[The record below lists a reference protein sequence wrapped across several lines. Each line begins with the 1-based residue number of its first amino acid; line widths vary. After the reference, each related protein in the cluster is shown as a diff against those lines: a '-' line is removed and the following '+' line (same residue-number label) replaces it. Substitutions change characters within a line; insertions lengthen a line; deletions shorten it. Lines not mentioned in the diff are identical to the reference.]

1 MTPLHLF
8 LCVLHVLSIIKK
20 WSIAVLNPLQP
31 ILDQSGV
38 IILDGALATEL
49 ERRGANLNDPLWSAK
64 LLLEAPDL
72 IRQVHYDYFM
82 AGADVATTASYQ
94 ATFPGFARRGLS
106 ETQAAALMRL
116 SVQLAIEAREQFSA
130 ACGVRNAESMPD
142 HIPRAALRT
151 PHSFRPLVAA
161 SVGPYGAYL
170 ADGSE
175 YRGDYGLTV
184 EQLMDFHRPRLQVLA
199 NSGAD
204 LLACETIPCW
214 AEAEALIT
222 LLREFPQTVAWL
234 SFSCRDGEHVCH
246 GERFADC
253 VALAERSAQIVA
265 VGVNCTPPRFVEAL
279 LQNAV
284 PATTKLLLAYPN
296 SGEIWD
302 SATHCWLPGSGV
314 TEFSEPARLWYNAGA
329 RLIGGC
335 CRTTPADIRAIAQT
349 LHQV

>member
-1 MTPLHLF
+1 M
-8 LCVLHVLSIIKK
+8 
-20 WSIAVLNPLQP
+20 NPLQP
-31 ILDQSGV
+31 MLDQSGV

-64 LLLEAPDL
+64 ILAEAPDL
-72 IRQVHYDYFM
+72 IRQVHYDYFV
-82 AGADVATTASYQ
+82 AGADIATTASYQ
-94 ATFPGFARRGLS
+94 ASFPGFARRGLNK
-106 ETQAAALMRL
+106 TQAAALMRL
-116 SVQLAIEAREQFSA
+116 SVQLASEARDQFSA
-130 ACGVRNAESMPD
+130 EPKGRPRVGNADSMPD
-142 HIPRAALRT
+142 PIPHSALPT
-151 PHSFRPLVAA
+151 PHSCRPLVAA
-161 SVGPYGAYL
+161 SIGPYGAYL

-214 AEAEALIT
+214 AEAEALVT
-222 LLREFPQTVAWL
+222 LLQEFPQTVAWL

-246 GERFADC
+246 GERLADC

-279 LQNAV
+279 LHHAA
-284 PATTKLLLAYPN
+284 PATTKPLLAYPN

-302 SATHCWLPGSGV
+302 SATHCWLPGTGV

-335 CRTTPADIRAIAQT
+335 CRTTPMDIQT
-349 LHQV
+349 MAHVLRKV